1 MTTKQLDLVQSAI
14 LSAYCTNFLFEELL
28 RQKVPIVKHA
38 LKNKLKNTSKDL
50 IEFEKKFFN
59 DIEKSAPE
67 FEEYHHRITSN
78 IFDFLELIIKD
89 GNTNMVQRMQLIF
102 AHEVEEKDLEELAI
116 KILKENEQ
124 QTQI

>member
-38 LKNKLKNTSKDL
+38 LKNKLKKTSADF
-50 IEFEKKFFN
+50 IDFESKFFN

-67 FEEYHHRITSN
+67 FEEYHHKITSN

-102 AHEVEEKDLEELAI
+102 AHQVKPKDLENLAI
-116 KILKENEQ
+116 KILKENEAN
-124 QTQI
+124 TI